1 MGAAAN
7 GRVRPVVPTLRR
19 KPNLA
24 SQAMAAHSSPLP
36 RLREARDARLW
47 SPPCFPR
54 RICGAAR
61 SRGRNPQGR
70 RGECPGSELRFRT
83 TCRIPVTDSVGHIPL
98 PFIATAGTAWLQSR
112 SFTAEPGTPG
122 AGKTGYLY
130 RISMTE
136 ASGAAECIG
145 GLVLDFGP
153 VAKLPYQ
160 TGVMADVFVI
170 TTGGLGTIG
179 IKSATKTGNVIEFE
193 LAQGLCL
200 SGGADIK
207 NTTFFFGLAAD
218 TAPTAS
224 TARIWAV
231 GNPPFYEVEAR
242 VPAH

>member
-1 MGAAAN
+1 MRAFGLRLVLLAGFAA
-7 GRVRPVVPTLRR
+7 
-19 KPNLA
+19 
-24 SQAMAAHSSPLP
+24 PLP
-36 RLREARDARLW
+36 LEAETLKVVEVNA
-47 SPPCFPR
+47 PAVNCV
-54 RICGAAR
+54 
-61 SRGRNPQGR
+61 
-70 RGECPGSELRFRT
+70 FRT
-83 TCRIPVTDSVGHIPL
+83 TCRITVTDSVGHIPL

-130 RISMTE
+130 RISLTE
-136 ASGAAECIG
+136 ASGSAECIG

-160 TGVMADVFVI
+160 PGVMADVFVI

-207 NTTFFFGLAAD
+207 NTTFFIGLAA
-218 TAPTAS
+218 TAAPMNVKAQIS
-224 TARIWAV
+224 TTGTTPIYSV
-231 GNPPFYEVEAR
+231 DVR
-242 VPAH
+242 VPTHTIPKPTGE

>member
-1 MGAAAN
+1 MRAFGLRLAFLAAFAAPLA
-7 GRVRPVVPTLRR
+7 VEAETLKVVEVNAPAV
-19 KPNLA
+19 N
-24 SQAMAAHSSPLP
+24 
-36 RLREARDARLW
+36 
-47 SPPCFPR
+47 CV
-54 RICGAAR
+54 
-61 SRGRNPQGR
+61 
-70 RGECPGSELRFRT
+70 FRT

-130 RISMTE
+130 RISLTE
-136 ASGAAECIG
+136 ASGSAECIG

-170 TTGGLGTIG
+170 TTGGLRTIG

-193 LAQGLCL
+193 LTQGLCL

>member
-1 MGAAAN
+1 MG
-7 GRVRPVVPTLRR
+7 GGGIGPRVCWGFL
-19 KPNLA
+19 
-24 SQAMAAHSSPLP
+24 
-36 RLREARDARLW
+36 
-47 SPPCFPR
+47 SPPWVANHGGALFSPAGPGRRPDGRPLCPPRFPPCL
-54 RICGAAR
+54 CGAAR
-61 SRGRNPQGR
+61 GRSRNPQGR
-70 RGECPGSELRFRT
+70 RGECPGGELRFSDHLQDHGDRF
-83 TCRIPVTDSVGHIPL
+83 RRSYPL
-98 PFIATAGTAWLQSR
+98 PFIAAPGTAWLQSR

-130 RISMTE
+130 RISLTE
-136 ASGAAECIG
+136 ASGSAECIG
-145 GLVLDFGP
+145 GVVLDFGP

-160 TGVMADVFVI
+160 PGVMADVFVI

-218 TAPTAS
+218 GVPMAS

-231 GNPPFYEVEAR
+231 GSPPFFEVDAR

>member
-7 GRVRPVVPTLRR
+7 ERVRPVVPTLRR

-47 SPPCFPR
+47 TPPCFPR

-70 RGECPGSELRFRT
+70 RGECPGSELRFSDHLQDPGDRF
-83 TCRIPVTDSVGHIPL
+83 RRSYPL

-130 RISMTE
+130 RISLTE
-136 ASGAAECIG
+136 ASGSAECIG

-153 VAKLPYQ
+153 V
-160 TGVMADVFVI
+160 
-170 TTGGLGTIG
+170 
-179 IKSATKTGNVIEFE
+179 
-193 LAQGLCL
+193 
-200 SGGADIK
+200 
-207 NTTFFFGLAAD
+207 
-218 TAPTAS
+218 
-224 TARIWAV
+224 R
-231 GNPPFYEVEAR
+231 
-242 VPAH
+242 

>member
-1 MGAAAN
+1 MG
-7 GRVRPVVPTLRR
+7 RCVRRTVV
-19 KPNLA
+19 PNLA
-24 SQAMAAHSSPLP
+24 SQAHGGALFAVAATGGPRCAPLDSALFSSPH
-36 RLREARDARLW
+36 LRRRSQLEAETLKVVEVNA
-47 SPPCFPR
+47 PAVNCV
-54 RICGAAR
+54 
-61 SRGRNPQGR
+61 
-70 RGECPGSELRFRT
+70 FRT
-83 TCRIPVTDSVGHIPL
+83 TCRITVTDSVGHIPL

-130 RISMTE
+130 RISLTE
-136 ASGAAECIG
+136 ASGSAECIG

-160 TGVMADVFVI
+160 PGVMADVFVI

-218 TAPTAS
+218 GAPTAS

-231 GNPPFYEVEAR
+231 GNPPFYEVDAR

>member
-1 MGAAAN
+1 MRAFGLRLVLLAGFAA
-7 GRVRPVVPTLRR
+7 
-19 KPNLA
+19 
-24 SQAMAAHSSPLP
+24 PLP
-36 RLREARDARLW
+36 LEAETLKVVEVNA
-47 SPPCFPR
+47 PAVNCV
-54 RICGAAR
+54 
-61 SRGRNPQGR
+61 
-70 RGECPGSELRFRT
+70 FRT
-83 TCRIPVTDSVGHIPL
+83 TCRITVTDSVGHIPL

-130 RISMTE
+130 RISLTE
-136 ASGAAECIG
+136 ASGSSECIG

-200 SGGADIK
+200 SGGADI
-207 NTTFFFGLAAD
+207 
-218 TAPTAS
+218 
-224 TARIWAV
+224 
-231 GNPPFYEVEAR
+231 
-242 VPAH
+242 